1 MTPEFSS
8 RMRKSLPRIFLV
20 GLLLI
25 WAALGWKIIYG
36 DGLYIPPLISE
47 LVEFRSRVIP
57 VYPEYEPVSE
67 PEDEWLYVNRNNVLL
82 WPMVGGKCTRR
93 SALMQMNKGEKVLVI
108 ERHDALVEVELNNQ
122 SRLHTHGCIHET
134 MLSNEDG

>member
-8 RMRKSLPRIFLV
+8 RTRKSLPRIVLV

-25 WAALGWKIIYG
+25 WATLIWKIVYG
-36 DGLYIPPLISE
+36 DGLHIPPIIPE
-47 LVEFRSRVIP
+47 LVEFQSKVIP
-57 VYPEYEPVSE
+57 VYPE